1 MANALSSLVELE
13 REKKAAAEN
22 RKTLAMAMGIAGAIM
37 VLGVICAGVFVL
49 VRLLEPPPAT
59 FVAKPPVAIPPK
71 ILEQK
76 MATAEMEALSAK
88 PTFDDKMASMRPTD
102 FALPDVPPMPMED
115 MMPLDPSTIVS
126 DSVTS
131 LVGQAGAGMGA
142 GGGLGGAGGFGDEV
156 SFFGLTSSGKS
167 VVILFDISKSVVTK
181 ADKAGV
187 GIAKIQ
193 AETMT
198 LLKGLSINITF
209 NLIQFSR
216 GYLPFKQF
224 LVAPTDANRQ
234 EAQKWMETEF
244 KTSGSLG
251 GKNVVQVGAIGFPA
265 VLEAGLKMNPDI
277 VYVISDG
284 DFQRGAGTTEQVPM
298 EDIAKVID
306 AHNKERMEPTQIN
319 FLGLEMKPDQKS
331 ELSRIV
337 RKTGGRLKEIGK

>member
-1 MANALSSLVELE
+1 MAASTTPLTALTPDDPA
-13 REKKAAAEN
+13 KAA
-22 RKTLAMAMGIAGAIM
+22 RKRTFMLVVFISIGIHVAAG
-37 VLGVICAGVFVL
+37 LGAGIWVVVKF
-49 VRLLEPPPAT
+49 LEPPPAQ
-59 FVAKPPVAIPPK
+59 FIAKKPVAIPPK

-76 MATAEMEALSAK
+76 MATAEMEALAAK
-88 PTFDDKMASMRPTD
+88 PTFDDKISSMRPTD

-115 MMPLDPSTIVS
+115 IMPLDPSTIVS

-142 GGGLGGAGGFGDEV
+142 GGGLGGAGGFGDGV

-167 VVILFDISKSVVTK
+167 VVILFDISTSVITK
-181 ADKAGV
+181 AEKAGLS
-187 GIAKIQ
+187 ITKIQ
-193 AETMT
+193 SETMT
-198 LLKGLSINITF
+198 LLKTLSINVTF

-216 GYLPFKQF
+216 GYVPFKQF

-244 KTSGSLG
+244 STTGSVK
-251 GKNVVQVGAIGFPA
+251 GKEMVKVGHIGFPA

-277 VYVISDG
+277 VYILSDG
-284 DFQRGAGTTEQVPM
+284 DFQRTAAVTQVPM

-319 FLGLEMKPDQKS
+319 FLGLEMKPEQKS
-331 ELSRIV
+331 DLSRIV

>member
-1 MANALSSLVELE
+1 MAKALSSLVELE

-37 VLGVICAGVFVL
+37 LLGVISAGVFVL

-71 ILEQK
+71 ILEHK

-102 FALPDVPPMPMED
+102 FALPDLPPMPVED
-115 MMPLDPSTIVS
+115 MMPLDPSSIVS

-131 LVGQAGAGMGA
+131 LVGQAGAGMGT
-142 GGGLGGAGGFGDEV
+142 GGGMGGAGGFGDGV

-167 VVILFDISKSVVTK
+167 VVILFDISTSVITK
-181 ADKAGV
+181 AERAGMS
-187 GIAKIQ
+187 INKIQ
-193 AETMT
+193 AETLA
-198 LLKGLSINITF
+198 LLKTLSINVTF

-216 GYLPFKQF
+216 NYTPFKPF
-224 LVAPTDANRQ
+224 LVAPTDVNRQ
-234 EAQKWMETEF
+234 EAQKWMEAEF
-244 KTSGSLG
+244 STTGSIK
-251 GKNVVQVGAIGFPA
+251 GKDVVKVGSIGFPA

-277 VYVISDG
+277 IYILSDG
-284 DFQRGAGTTEQVPM
+284 DFQRTAADTQVPM
-298 EDIAKVID
+298 ADIAKVID